1 MPQLPP
7 KNSLDYNPNSI
18 INASK
23 KIRTIAL
30 ERMKNPLEDPDQK
43 TLSTL
48 DRQKDLSSVFDRL
61 LDMGGVFQSVVL
73 RIQNLLAPTMGGC
86 KGCRGGSNGTEDYS
100 ALWRDTFDRLRE
112 RADQDAQRF
121 SGRYRDDDRNSTAT
135 GSSGFSTST
144 GSTGYIDFD
153 DDSTLP
159 TRSSLSER
167 YFDDDRNSTATRS
180 SLNSS
185 LPSRFY
191 SLGSSSYPSFDG
203 DDSMSDLTM
212 PPIPKDDKNW
222 TSLIFYLIT
231 ITRRMNIIVS
241 SNIKPSIS
249 KLTSKQIDILKK
261 IYLMVRSSY
270 RDITMPLGRRIQ
282 DPVSR
287 RLTGDVMTDPFSG
300 VVRNPNPN
308 AFQEFGFGNVEENL
322 MRQNE
327 YGDEILNTFNQARGE
342 LLLNLTVIINS
353 WKQNTPTGQQMEFSE
368 ELQTDFIDTAQD
380 NRNLY
385 TRLQGNDDDS
395 GMIGNGRKPR
405 GRPRKN
411 KNATLIGNGRNFYGD
426 KINNSR
432 DIPSLFSGA
441 MRDCPTK
448 YLL

>member
-23 KIRTIAL
+23 KIKTIAL

-73 RIQNLLAPTMGGC
+73 RIQNILAPTRGGC
-86 KGCRGGSNGTEDYS
+86 KDCRGGSNGTEDYS
-100 ALWRDTFDRLRE
+100 ALWRDTFNKLRE

-121 SGRYRDDDRNSTAT
+121 TGRYRDDDRNSTAT
-135 GSSGFSTST
+135 GSSGFSTSS
-144 GSTGYIDFD
+144 GSTGFSTSSGSTGDIDFD

-159 TRSSLSER
+159 TRSSL
-167 YFDDDRNSTATRS
+167 
-180 SLNSS
+180 
-185 LPSRFY
+185 PSRR
-191 SLGSSSYPSFDG
+191 SSYPSFD
-203 DDSMSDLTM
+203 DDSMSDLSM
-212 PPIPKDDKNW
+212 PPVPKDDKNW

-249 KLTSKQIDILKK
+249 KLTSKQIETLKK

-270 RDITMPLGRRIQ
+270 GDITRPLGRRFQ
-282 DPVSR
+282 DPVSK
-287 RLTGDVMTDPFSG
+287 RLTGDVMKDPFSG
-300 VVRNPNPN
+300 VIRNPNPN
-308 AFQEFGFGNVEENL
+308 AFQEFGFGNVEEDL
-322 MRQNE
+322 MRQNQ
-327 YGDEILNTFNQARGE
+327 YGDEILNTFNQAREE

-368 ELQTDFIDTAQD
+368 DLQTDFIDTAQD
-380 NRNLY
+380 NRALY
-385 TRLQGNDDDS
+385 TNLQRDDDDS

>member
-61 LDMGGVFQSVVL
+61 LDMGGVFHSVVL

-135 GSSGFSTST
+135 GST
-144 GSTGYIDFD
+144 
-153 DDSTLP
+153 
-159 TRSSLSER
+159 
-167 YFDDDRNSTATRS
+167 
-180 SLNSS
+180 

-203 DDSMSDLTM
+203 DDDSMSDLTM
-212 PPIPKDDKNW
+212 PPVPKDDKNW

-249 KLTSKQIDILKK
+249 KLTSNQIDILKK

-270 RDITMPLGRRIQ
+270 SDITMPLSRRIQ

-287 RLTGDVMTDPFSG
+287 QFTGDVMTDPFSG
-300 VVRNPNPN
+300 VVRNPNLNVPYV
-308 AFQEFGFGNVEENL
+308 FGYGNVEENL

-327 YGDEILNTFNQARGE
+327 YGDEILNTFNQSREE

-368 ELQTDFIDTAQD
+368 KLQADFIDTAQD

-385 TRLQGNDDDS
+385 TRLQGNNLNDDDS
-395 GMIGNGRKPR
+395 GVLFVGNGRKPR

>member
-73 RIQNLLAPTMGGC
+73 RIQNLLAPTRGGC

-100 ALWRDTFDRLRE
+100 ALWRDTYDRLIE

-121 SGRYRDDDRNSTAT
+121 RGRYRDDDRNSTAT
-135 GSSGFSTST
+135 GSSGFSTSS
-144 GSTGYIDFD
+144 GSTGDIDFD

-159 TRSSLSER
+159 TR
-167 YFDDDRNSTATRS
+167 
-180 SLNSS
+180 SS

-191 SLGSSSYPSFDG
+191 SLGSSSYPSFD
-203 DDSMSDLTM
+203 DDSMSDLSM
-212 PPIPKDDKNW
+212 PPVPKDDKNW

-249 KLTSKQIDILKK
+249 KLTSKQIDTLKK

-270 RDITMPLGRRIQ
+270 GDITRPLGRRFQ

-287 RLTGDVMTDPFSG
+287 RLTGDVMKDPFSG

-308 AFQEFGFGNVEENL
+308 AFQEFGFGNVEEDL
-322 MRQNE
+322 MRQNQ
-327 YGDEILNTFNQARGE
+327 YGDEILNTFNQAREE

-368 ELQTDFIDTAQD
+368 DLQTDFIDTAQD
-380 NRNLY
+380 NRTLY
-385 TRLQGNDDDS
+385 TNLQRDDDDS

>member
-61 LDMGGVFQSVVL
+61 LDMGGVFHSVVL

-135 GSSGFSTST
+135 GSSSST
-144 GSTGYIDFD
+144 GDIDFD

-159 TRSSLSER
+159 TRSSLSSR
-167 YFDDDRNSTATRS
+167 YFDDDDRNSTATGS
-180 SLNSS
+180 T

-203 DDSMSDLTM
+203 DDDSMSDLTM
-212 PPIPKDDKNW
+212 PPVPKDDKNW

-249 KLTSKQIDILKK
+249 KLTSNQIDILKK

-270 RDITMPLGRRIQ
+270 SDITMPLSRRIQ

-287 RLTGDVMTDPFSG
+287 QFTGDVMTDPFSG
-300 VVRNPNPN
+300 VVRNPNLNVPYV
-308 AFQEFGFGNVEENL
+308 FGYGNVEENL

-327 YGDEILNTFNQARGE
+327 YGDEILNTFNQSREE

-368 ELQTDFIDTAQD
+368 KLQADFIDTAQD

-385 TRLQGNDDDS
+385 TRLQGNNLNDDDS
-395 GMIGNGRKPR
+395 GVLFVGNGRKPR